1 MLIFKKLT
9 LFIYN
14 IKKITSLLISSENLF
29 KYQEVVNLTLV
40 DTHFLKFKL
49 LLENLNFIIDI
60 KCYQLF
66 FLKL

>member
-29 KYQEVVNLTLV
+29 KYQEAVNLTLV